1 MFSTASMNVI
11 RVHVQRRSWVITRDS
26 ACRSAICYF
35 RPSFF
40 FLLVDGVHRK
50 LYKRD
55 RHQKAFAASPLV
67 VPTHS
72 LLFNALSHLPSN
84 TIYPE
89 QESKP
94 GIGLNEDGPLL
105 LLELLHVPSTTCHS
119 SVTVLNYEK
128 YFLVTLHLYY
138 TDWDYHHEKFNKRER
153 ESNLRLVNLIFA

>member
-1 MFSTASMNVI
+1 MSSI
-11 RVHVQRRSWVITRDS
+11 LKIHSYE
-26 ACRSAICYF
+26 ACRAYLSLAGFEYVLHSIDERDTSARTTTLLGNYARFCLPKRDLLF
-35 RPSFF
+35 PSLPF

-119 SVTVLNYEK
+119 SVTVLNYKK

-138 TDWDYHHEKFNKRER
+138 TD
-153 ESNLRLVNLIFA
+153 